1 MWGERSL
8 WEELGTEQPWQGGQ
22 GNLFPRT
29 KAMAVVGCGSCKGA
43 GSPTITF
50 GQPPEIHLCT
60 GHSYLPSAL
69 YLSGDP
75 VQGLQHLP
83 REEQYAPQGHHWAKT
98 GNGERPAL
106 TQLSNSFTYSHVIA
120 QARREEV
127 ALWKTRLSI
136 CPLS

>member
-1 MWGERSL
+1 MKGRKELRLAGDVGERSL

-22 GNLFPRT
+22 GKLFPRT

-75 VQGLQHLP
+75 VQGLKGL
-83 REEQYAPQGHHWAKT
+83 
-98 GNGERPAL
+98 L
-106 TQLSNSFTYSHVIA
+106 T
-120 QARREEV
+120 
-127 ALWKTRLSI
+127 SI
-136 CPLS
+136 CLGKSSMHHRAITGPRLAMGKGLP